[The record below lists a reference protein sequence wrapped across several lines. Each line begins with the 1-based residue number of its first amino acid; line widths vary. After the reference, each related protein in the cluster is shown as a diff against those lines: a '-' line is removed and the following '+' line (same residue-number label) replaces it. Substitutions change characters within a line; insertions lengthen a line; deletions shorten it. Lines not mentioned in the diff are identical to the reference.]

1 MQKFPQFW
9 ILFLLAIVFLMFA
22 IGTAIQMLIDWLY
35 TRRNRRAL
43 QRRDNAAPPVGREL
57 I

>member
-43 QRRDNAAPPVGREL
+43 QRRDNGAPPVGREL

>member
-1 MQKFPQFW
+1 MHKFPQFW